1 MTATNGSHKQ
11 HQVVIVGGGS
21 AGITVASH
29 LLQQRPGT
37 DVVIIEPSEKH
48 YYQPLWTLVGGGVFP
63 REESERSEASVMPP
77 GATWIK
83 DAVTEF
89 LPEENKIKTQGG
101 QTIGYH
107 YLVVAPGIQINWN
120 KVKGLEGNVGQNGIC
135 SNYSYDTVEYTWECI
150 QNLKSGTAIF
160 TQPSTPIK
168 CGGAPQKIAYL
179 AEDHFRRTGRRSQI
193 EVMFVSASG
202 VIFSVPK
209 YAQALNQ
216 AIDRKGMQTLYL
228 HDLVEVRP
236 EAKEAVFKHMQSGE
250 EKVIAYDMIHITPP
264 QGPPD
269 FIKNSPLGNADGW
282 VDVNKDT
289 LQHNRYSN
297 IFGLGDASS
306 LPTSKTGAAIR
317 KQAPTVVHNL
327 MAALEGKPMPDIY
340 NGYTSCPLVTGYGSL
355 ILAEFDY
362 DGNSQESFP
371 FNQAEERYSMYM
383 LKKYGL
389 PRIYWHGMLKG
400 RL

>member
-1 MTATNGSHKQ
+1 MSANNGSLK

-21 AGITVASH
+21 AGITVAAH
-29 LLQQRPGT
+29 LLNQRPGT
-37 DVVIIEPSEKH
+37 DVVIIEPSDKH

-63 REESERSEASVMPP
+63 REESQRNEAALIPP
-77 GATWIK
+77 GATWLK

-89 LPEENKIKTQGG
+89 LPDQNQVKTRSG
-101 QTIGYH
+101 QTIGYEF
-107 YLVVAPGIQINWN
+107 LVVAPGIQLNWD
-120 KVKGLEGNVGQNGIC
+120 KVKGLKGNVGKNGIC
-135 SNYSYDTVEYTWECI
+135 SNYAYDTVEYTWECI
-150 QNLKSGTAIF
+150 QNLKSGVALF

-179 AEDHFRRTGRRSQI
+179 AEDHFRRSGRRSQI

-216 AIDRKGMQTLYL
+216 AIDRKGIQTRYL
-228 HDLVEVRP
+228 QDLVEVRP
-236 EAKEAVFKHMQSGE
+236 EAKEAVFRHMTSGE
-250 EKVIAYDMIHITPP
+250 ETVIKYDMIHITPP

-269 FIKNSPLGNADGW
+269 FIKNSPLGNVDGW

-289 LQHNRYSN
+289 LQHNRYPN

-327 MAALEGKPMPDIY
+327 ISALSGQPLTEVY

>member
-327 MAALEGKPMPDIY
+327 MAALEGKPMPDVY